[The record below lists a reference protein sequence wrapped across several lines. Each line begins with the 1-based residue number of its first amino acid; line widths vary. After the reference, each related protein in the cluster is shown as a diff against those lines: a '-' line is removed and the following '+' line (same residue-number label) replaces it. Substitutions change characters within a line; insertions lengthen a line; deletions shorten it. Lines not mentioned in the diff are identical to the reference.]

1 MKQKTKDLIL
11 SCTLKNIGF
20 IITYGISLIL
30 LVASFILP
38 PMGIIDDSVL
48 KAVAEIFAFA
58 GLLTVLRAID
68 NRLGIEFHKG
78 DMSLEISDSDDD
90 EDGDKSPEK

>member
-58 GLLTVLRAID
+58 GLLTVIRAID
-68 NRLGIEFHKG
+68 KKMGIEFHKG
-78 DMSLEISDSDDD
+78 DMSLEISDTDD
-90 EDGDKSPEK
+90 EDEDVYREK

>member
-58 GLLTVLRAID
+58 GLLTVVRAID
-68 NRLGIEFHKG
+68 KKMGIEFHKG

-90 EDGDKSPEK
+90 EDSETNEK